1 MCQQSYFRRYWRLND
16 NTEWSEEE
24 MNKYVLS
31 SYELAVVE
39 AIRSGASIYVWFFNR
54 KDSRDCEEALEP
66 FSHLGLPMHASI
78 EDGQQVLRGY
88 EQIRDVSHDGEHSV
102 NLGFLNYCA
111 MTKRN

>member
-1 MCQQSYFRRYWRLND
+1 
-16 NTEWSEEE
+16 

-39 AIRSGASIYVWFFNR
+39 AIRSGATIDVWFFNR

-88 EQIRDVSHDGEHSV
+88 EQIREVSRDGEHSV
-102 NLGFLNYCA
+102 DLGFLNYCA
-111 MTKRN
+111 MTK